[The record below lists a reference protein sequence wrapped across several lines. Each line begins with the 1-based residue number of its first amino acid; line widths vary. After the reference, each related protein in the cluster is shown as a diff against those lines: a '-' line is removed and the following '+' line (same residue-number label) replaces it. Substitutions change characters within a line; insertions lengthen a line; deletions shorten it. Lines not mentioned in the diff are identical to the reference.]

1 MSSLILGC
9 ARSPES
15 ESLGS
20 IQFPASGTSS
30 LILQISKSH
39 KQPYGLRFGSPGI
52 GIEEIN
58 KMSEDDKVEVFFENN
73 DSLALIVYLNAKKTD
88 VEILPRHSESIF
100 NGTIKD
106 LLLAGRSE
114 FADLTIKTS
123 TDRKINGT
131 LKAVRLSGSN
141 TITINVSTWR
151 IQFGL

>member
-1 MSSLILGC
+1 MNKILKSILSLVCCSMSSLILGC

-73 DSLALIVYLNAKKTD
+73 DTD
-88 VEILPRHSESIF
+88 H
-100 NGTIKD
+100 
-106 LLLAGRSE
+106 
-114 FADLTIKTS
+114 
-123 TDRKINGT
+123 
-131 LKAVRLSGSN
+131 LSG
-141 TITINVSTWR
+141 
-151 IQFGL
+151 